1 MVWEEGEARV
11 CVSGGF
17 GVVGRV
23 GRSSA
28 GDGSETFKGQGSFV
42 GR

>member
-1 MVWEEGEARV
+1 MVWDEGEARV
-11 CVSGGF
+11 CVSGRF

-23 GRSSA
+23 GPSSA
-28 GDGSETFKGQGSFV
+28 CDGAETFEGQGAFV

>member
-1 MVWEEGEARV
+1 MVSDNGQARV
-11 CVSGGF
+11 CVPGRF
-17 GVVGRV
+17 GVVGRL

-28 GDGSETFKGQGSFV
+28 GDGAETFEGQGSFM